1 MFDVNSSILFWF
13 AGVVILFVLIQSVF
27 FLIKA
32 LKRAK
37 ELNMSKKKIKQII
50 SGAAIF
56 TVAPAISIIL
66 GMISL
71 SKFLGLPLPWLRLSV
86 LGALTY
92 ELTAASTAA
101 SVLDIPLDQPIAD
114 AAAYTTISWVMA
126 LGIISGIVVIA
137 LFLPKM
143 QKNLIKM
150 KSKDEK
156 WSKLLIDAL
165 FMGMIS
171 AFLGMI
177 FSEIRFGLK
186 GWIPVFVMFFSA
198 LLMLICGL
206 IVKKTSA
213 KWLESYAMPISLLG
227 GMAFSIP
234 ITMLI
239 V

>member
-1 MFDVNSSILFWF
+1 MDTQVEMLLDNILVACPQKIF
-13 AGVVILFVLIQSVF
+13 A
-27 FLIKA
+27 
-32 LKRAK
+32 
-37 ELNMSKKKIKQII
+37 KKIKQII

-101 SVLDIPLDQPIAD
+101 SVLDIPLDEPIAN
-114 AAAYTTISWVMA
+114 ATAYTTISWVMA

-177 FSEIRFGLK
+177 FLSLIIREE
-186 GWIPVFVMFFSA
+186 
-198 LLMLICGL
+198 LIEKYPFIKNIEKYSQNFIIIL
-206 IVKKTSA
+206 
-213 KWLESYAMPISLLG
+213 YAFLPISLFVYANYLN
-227 GMAFSIP
+227 FIK
-234 ITMLI
+234 
-239 V
+239 

>member
-13 AGVVILFVLIQSVF
+13 AGVVILFVLIQSVS

>member
-1 MFDVNSSILFWF
+1 MFDVNSSVLFWF
-13 AGVVILFVLIQSVF
+13 AGIVILFVLVQSVF

-32 LKRAK
+32 LRRAK
-37 ELNMSKKKIKQII
+37 ELNMPQKKIKRII

-101 SVLDIPLDQPIAD
+101 SVLDIPLDEPIAN
-114 AAAYTTISWVMA
+114 ATAYTTISWVMA

-177 FSEIRFGLK
+177 FSEIRLGLK

-198 LLMLICGL
+198 FLMLVCGL
-206 IVKKTSA
+206 IVKKTRA

-239 V
+239 A